1 MIGRRNSLL
10 LTSTSP
16 LTFSRPIISPS
27 FPDDFSATVSADYF
41 SYFSSTFSRPI
52 ISPHFSRN
60 CSAGLLLTFLHIS
73 PHFSRL
79 LLSTCFNK
87 HVNNKVS
94 FIFIKSC
101 GKKKRYNN
109 FPSFLRFFP
118 PLAEPSDS
126 SVKDKPGG

>member
-27 FPDDFSATVSADYF
+27 FPDDFSRNCFCRLLLLLLLDFLSTDYF
-41 SYFSSTFSRPI
+41 STFLAQLFLLVAFS
-52 ISPHFSRN
+52 HFS
-60 CSAGLLLTFLHIS
+60 TFLHIS
-73 PHFSRL
+73 LDYFSQL
-79 LLSTCFNK
+79 ASTNT
-87 HVNNKVS
+87 S
-94 FIFIKSC
+94 TIKFPLFSSSHAE
-101 GKKKRYNN
+101 KKRYNN